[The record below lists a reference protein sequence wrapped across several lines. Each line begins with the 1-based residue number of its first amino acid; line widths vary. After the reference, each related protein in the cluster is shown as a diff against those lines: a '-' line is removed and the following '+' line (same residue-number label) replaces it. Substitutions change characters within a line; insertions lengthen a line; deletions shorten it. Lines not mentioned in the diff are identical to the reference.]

1 MREIKFRIWDS
12 SFKKILLANDIKFV
26 DGLMIGAKG
35 VNWDSKVVVMQ
46 FTGLKDKNGV
56 EIYEG
61 DIVKVNVNVMTSGH
75 PYTGDDEWID
85 NDYYAVVKF
94 QPSKGFFGK
103 VFKTVDLLDGQKVI
117 MPRHVRLASYRTEK
131 LGNIYEN
138 PELLTKGKN

>member
-1 MREIKFRIWDS
+1 MSEIKFRIWDS

-61 DIVKVNVNVMTSGH
+61 DI
-75 PYTGDDEWID
+75 
-85 NDYYAVVKF
+85 
-94 QPSKGFFGK
+94 
-103 VFKTVDLLDGQKVI
+103 LDGKEKGDIGVVNYTPPQFTVYPLRDGIINTLGDGRVNIKKLEFTKVI
-117 MPRHVRLASYRTEK
+117 
-131 LGNIYEN
+131 GNIYEN
-138 PELLTKGKN
+138 PELLTKTERN